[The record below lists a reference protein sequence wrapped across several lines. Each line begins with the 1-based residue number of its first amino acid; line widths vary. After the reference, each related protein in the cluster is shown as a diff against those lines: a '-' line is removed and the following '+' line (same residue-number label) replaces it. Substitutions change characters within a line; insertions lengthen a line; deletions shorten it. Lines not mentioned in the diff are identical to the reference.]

1 MNAQPSIFDDCGTNK
16 ENDLDLIN
24 RFTLNKLNEND
35 VFIFSVALCTNEID
49 RDFESFTKPTIE
61 KLAKMFIGKTG
72 IFDHKPNAANQS
84 ARIFKTQVV
93 ESAELTSFGEPKVVL
108 KATAYMVKCA
118 EFENIIKKINAGIL
132 KEVSISCKI
141 SQKICSICNTPTSHG
156 CNHQPGQIYS
166 QKTCFLKLI
175 DPVDAYEWSF
185 VPIPAQHGAQTI
197 KHFSLEPKD
206 SAMTKNAEIGQQQ
219 KIKLQKHVL
228 KLGFLCGF
236 DCQINSK
243 NCVLNSIVEK
253 LNFDELEKLKKQLE
267 SILLDKNFHVDTCS
281 KNTNRSE
288 QQKQKNNSLY
298 LI

>member
-1 MNAQPSIFDDCGTNK
+1 M
-16 ENDLDLIN
+16 
-24 RFTLNKLNEND
+24 
-35 VFIFSVALCTNEID
+35 
-49 RDFESFTKPTIE
+49 
-61 KLAKMFIGKTG
+61 
-72 IFDHKPNAANQS
+72 
-84 ARIFKTQVV
+84 
-93 ESAELTSFGEPKVVL
+93 
-108 KATAYMVKCA
+108 
-118 EFENIIKKINAGIL
+118 
-132 KEVSISCKI
+132 
-141 SQKICSICNTPTSHG
+141 
-156 CNHQPGQIYS
+156 
-166 QKTCFLKLI
+166 
-175 DPVDAYEWSF
+175 
-185 VPIPAQHGAQTI
+185 PIPAQHGAQTI

-288 QQKQKNNSLY
+288 QEKQKNNSLY
-298 LI
+298 LIWKPNFLFQKNYIYICTHILNMFKKHV